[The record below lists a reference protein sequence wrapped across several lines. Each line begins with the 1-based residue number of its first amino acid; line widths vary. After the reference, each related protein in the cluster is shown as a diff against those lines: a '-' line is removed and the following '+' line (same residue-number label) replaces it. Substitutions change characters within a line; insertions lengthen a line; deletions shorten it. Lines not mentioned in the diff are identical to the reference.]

1 MSALQLPA
9 ISIEDCYRMVRENY
23 PLIHQYGLTEMMSRY
38 SFENAAMGYVP
49 RISLSAQASYQSDA
63 VAFPEEFNS
72 LLKMAGIEM
81 EGMPKDLYKVQL
93 EISQTLWDGGY
104 AKARREAIK
113 AEQEV
118 SKLTLDKDM
127 DALKTRVNQMYFGIL
142 VMEANLKANSYMDTL
157 MASNM
162 RVVESAVKNGTAT
175 QSDVDRIKVEILSL
189 RQRKV
194 QLESTIRTYKDMLA
208 IMIGRKIEDDEV
220 FEKPRLQLV
229 DLSRNRRTEL
239 MLFDA
244 QIRQIE
250 SQKKMLDV
258 AVMPKFALFAQG
270 WYGRPGLNMFNDMMY
285 DRLTWNGMAGIT
297 MKWDIT
303 GFYTR
308 KNDRRKIELSQKSVA
323 AQRDA
328 FIWNTDIQQTQIQ
341 NEIDRMYSEGTH
353 TLVGGLFI
361 LLALNALV
369 YFGFE
374 CKLPFYILAVVSL
387 VVYGIMVNF
396 FRCPIRLFGQNTEKV
411 VVAPADGKVV
421 VVEEVDEN
429 DYFHDRRIM
438 VSIFMSLVNVHANW
452 YPVDGIVKQVSHQNG
467 KFMKAWLPKASSD
480 NERSTIIIETP
491 EGVEIMTR
499 QIAGAMARRI
509 VTYASP
515 GEDCY
520 IDEHLGFIKFG
531 SRVDVY
537 LPLGTEILVKLGQ
550 TTTGNQT
557 IIAKLK

>member
-157 MASNM
+157 MTSNM

-258 AVMPKFALFAQG
+258 NVMPKFALFAQG
-270 WYGRPGLNMFNDMMY
+270 WYGRPGLNMFNDMMS
-285 DRLTWNGMAGIT
+285 DRLSWNGIAGIT
-297 MKWDIT
+297 FSWDIT

-308 KNDRRKIELSQKSVA
+308 RNDRRKIALSQRSVELR
-323 AQRDA
+323 RDA
-328 FIWNTDIQQTQIQ
+328 FKWNSDLQQTQIS
-341 NEIDRMYSEGTH
+341 NEIDRMYRLKESDDEIVRLRTSVREASESKYRNGVI
-353 TLVGGLFI
+353 TLND
-361 LLALNALV
+361 LLRDMTEENR
-369 YFGFE
+369 
-374 CKLPFYILAVVSL
+374 AVISSSL
-387 VVYGIMVNF
+387 HELELLKNIYD
-396 FRCPIRLFGQNTEKV
+396 LKV
-411 VVAPADGKVV
+411 V
-421 VVEEVDEN
+421 
-429 DYFHDRRIM
+429 
-438 VSIFMSLVNVHANW
+438 L
-452 YPVDGIVKQVSHQNG
+452 
-467 KFMKAWLPKASSD
+467 
-480 NERSTIIIETP
+480 
-491 EGVEIMTR
+491 
-499 QIAGAMARRI
+499 
-509 VTYASP
+509 
-515 GEDCY
+515 
-520 IDEHLGFIKFG
+520 
-531 SRVDVY
+531 
-537 LPLGTEILVKLGQ
+537 
-550 TTTGNQT
+550 NQ
-557 IIAKLK
+557 